1 MADLEEASVKTA
13 NTLWQWDLFHRQTTS
28 IRETSGIHKSACRCF
43 NIVNGTAGF
52 KCCGCNYTSRDTRL
66 LTMECWIG

>member
-28 IRETSGIHKSACRCF
+28 IRETSGIHKSAWFSHRRCF
-43 NIVNGTAGF
+43 NI
-52 KCCGCNYTSRDTRL
+52 YY
-66 LTMECWIG
+66 